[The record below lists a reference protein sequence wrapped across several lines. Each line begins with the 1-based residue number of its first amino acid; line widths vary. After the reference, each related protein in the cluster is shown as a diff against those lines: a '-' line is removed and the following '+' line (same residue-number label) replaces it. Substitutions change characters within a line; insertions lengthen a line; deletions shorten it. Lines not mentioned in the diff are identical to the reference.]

1 MDIRLDSEL
10 EDRIRE
16 KVEAG
21 AAPSV
26 QAFVEDVVRKA
37 LCVNGGTL
45 PLESAP
51 SRPIWDV
58 VLENMKEVPA
68 EQFARL
74 PKDGASQ
81 LDHYLYGH
89 PKR

>member
-1 MDIRLDSEL
+1 L

-21 AAPSV
+21 AASSV
-26 QAFVEDVVRKA
+26 QAFVEEVVRKA
-37 LCVNGGTL
+37 LGVNGGTL
-45 PLESAP
+45 SLESAAV
-51 SRPIWDV
+51 RPIWEV
-58 VLENMKEVPA
+58 VLENMKQLPA